1 MEQGGNILKR
11 TAYNFIV
18 TLLVLLVAGCGGIN
32 KPPEGLIK
40 KDVIDDLGKTEIFDS
55 DSAEDNK
62 VGDDHA
68 ISIIQQNA
76 SLYFWD
82 KENNKLVSE
91 SRKIL
96 ATDMDSFIVEVVE
109 GLIKGPI
116 SKELQPV
123 IPSKTKVLEIQQ
135 IDNIVNINL
144 SEDFLESEDLLVA
157 RTALVNTLTE
167 QEKIKYVKI
176 NINGR
181 ELTRDGTDE
190 TQSLGVLVRAT
201 NNLNELIATQG
212 NDSAQDN
219 IKEINWELFFRD
231 FRGQYLLSEIRPIR
245 VKNGGIARA
254 IIEELIKG
262 PISVSEGL
270 YPVLPQGTQLLDVKL
285 MDDDNGEPG
294 IVALYF
300 SKELKALLQKRGP
313 PEARVK
319 GRSSG
324 DPDQG

>member
-157 RTALVNTLTE
+157 RTALVNTLMKAVL
-167 QEKIKYVKI
+167 KIAGK
-176 NINGR
+176 
-181 ELTRDGTDE
+181 
-190 TQSLGVLVRAT
+190 
-201 NNLNELIATQG
+201 
-212 NDSAQDN
+212 AQN
-219 IKEINWELFFRD
+219 SV
-231 FRGQYLLSEIRPIR
+231 GYH
-245 VKNGGIARA
+245 
-254 IIEELIKG
+254 II
-262 PISVSEGL
+262 
-270 YPVLPQGTQLLDVKL
+270 Q
-285 MDDDNGEPG
+285 
-294 IVALYF
+294 
-300 SKELKALLQKRGP
+300 
-313 PEARVK
+313 
-319 GRSSG
+319 
-324 DPDQG
+324 